1 MVGVDLATGVY
12 NDVTCFCLG
21 ACATDRAI
29 KKFNAGIGKTVM
41 ITLL

>member
-1 MVGVDLATGVY
+1 MVGVDLATCVY
-12 NDVTCFCLG
+12 NYVTCFCLC
-21 ACATDRAI
+21 ACATDGAI